1 MGFKEI
7 LRHPA
12 PWGPKTIRG
21 FREAGIVTLVMVM
34 LSYGL
39 LWLGVQGKIG
49 ASVALSG
56 QGVSLVVIIG
66 SVVKAFKLRRQ
77 EIDAYEQSSDR
88 P

>member
-21 FREAGIVTLVMVM
+21 FRAAGIVTLIMVM
-34 LSYGL
+34 LSYGM

-49 ASVALSG
+49 ASVALLG
-56 QGVSLVVIIG
+56 QGVSLVVIVA

-77 EIDAYEQSSDR
+77 YIDAYDQSSDR
-88 P
+88 S

>member
-21 FREAGIVTLVMVM
+21 FRAAGIVTLIMVM
-34 LSYGL
+34 LSYGM

-49 ASVALSG
+49 ASVALLG
-56 QGVSLVVIIG
+56 QGVSLVVIVA

-77 EIDAYEQSSDR
+77 DIDAYDQSSDR
-88 P
+88 S